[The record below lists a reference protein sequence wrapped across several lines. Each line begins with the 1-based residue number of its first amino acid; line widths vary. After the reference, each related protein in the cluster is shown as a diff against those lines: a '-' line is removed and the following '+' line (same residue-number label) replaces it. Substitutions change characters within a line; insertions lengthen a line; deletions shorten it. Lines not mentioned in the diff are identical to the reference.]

1 MRLGA
6 GGTVAAPG
14 ALAWVLAWSVAGLVF
29 IPVVYLLLRAGG
41 ADQGIWRLILEP
53 RTLRLLAN
61 TLLLALVVTGAAV
74 VLAVPMAWLTTRSD
88 LPGRR
93 FWTVALAVPLAV
105 PSYLG
110 AYTLIAALGPRGML
124 QQLLAG
130 PLGIQRLPDLY
141 GFSGAAL
148 ALTLFSYP
156 YVYLTVRGS
165 LLRTDPALEEASRSL
180 GYGPLATFWRVVL
193 PNLRPAIASGAL
205 LVALYVFSDFGA
217 VSFMQ
222 FDTFTRAIYTQYLAA
237 FDRTYGAVLSLLL
250 IFCTGL
256 VLAGEAWT
264 RGRARHDRVGPGLQR
279 RAAVVPLGRWR
290 VPALLFCGAVTILG
304 IGLPLAVV
312 FYWLVNSGEGAAAW
326 TVVWEALVNSVTVAA
341 LAALV
346 TVAMA
351 LPVARV
357 AARSRSVWSR
367 VVEGASYVG
376 YALPGIVVAL
386 GLVFFGI
393 HAAWPLYQTLT
404 MLLFGYA
411 VLFLPQAVGA
421 LRSSFLQINPHVEEA
436 ARTLGAGS
444 GRTLRT
450 VTLPLLRP
458 GVTAAAALVFLTT
471 IKELPATLLLGP
483 TGFRTLATVVWSTTS
498 EVFYGRA
505 APAALVLMMVSFLSV
520 AFLLADHRPG
530 AARAPAAVEQG
541 RRRRDAADGD
551 GGLVPRR
558 AEAL

>member
-1 MRLGA
+1 VRRGA
-6 GGTVAAPG
+6 GGSVTAPG
-14 ALAWVLAWSVAGLVF
+14 ALAWLLAWLVAALVL
-29 IPVVYLLLRAGG
+29 IPVVWVVLRAAA
-41 ADQGIWRLILEP
+41 ADRDIWRLVADP

-61 TLLLALVVTGAAV
+61 TLLLALAVTAAAV
-74 VLAVPMAWLTTRSD
+74 ILAVPMAWLTTRSD

-110 AYTLIAALGPRGML
+110 AYTIIAALGPRGML
-124 QQLLAG
+124 QQLAG
-130 PLGIQRLPDLY
+130 RFLGLERLPDLY
-141 GFSGAAL
+141 GFGGAAL

-156 YVYLTVRGS
+156 YVYLTVRGA
-165 LLRTDPALEEASRSL
+165 LLRADPALEEASRSL
-180 GYGPLATFWRVVL
+180 GHGPLATFLRVVL

-222 FDTFTRAIYTQYLAA
+222 FETFTRAIYTQYLAA

-250 IFCTGL
+250 VACTAL

-279 RAAVVPLGRWR
+279 TPAVVSLGRWR
-290 VPALLFCGAVTILG
+290 VPALIFCGMVTFLG
-304 IGLPLAVV
+304 IGLPLIVV
-312 FYWLVNSGEGAAAW
+312 FYWLFLGADPLGWSLARQALGNSLLAG
-326 TVVWEALVNSVTVAA
+326 A
-341 LAALV
+341 LAAV
-346 TVAMA
+346 ATVLMA

-357 AARSRSVWSR
+357 AARSPSPWAR
-367 VVEGASYVG
+367 VVESASYVG
-376 YALPGIVVAL
+376 YALPGVVVAL

-404 MLLFGYA
+404 MLIFGYV

-421 LRSSFLQINPHVEEA
+421 LRSSFLQINPHLEEA

-450 VTLPLLRP
+450 VTLPLLGP
-458 GVTAAAALVFLTT
+458 GAAAAAALVFLTT

-520 AFLLADHRPG
+520 AFLLADARPG
-530 AARAPAAVEQG
+530 ALRAPWTARRG
-541 RRRRDAADGD
+541 RRRHDAAGGD

-558 AEAL
+558 AQAV